1 MKANARDEP
10 FVADL
15 IPLASATSLTGTA
28 EQVSTR
34 IGEFAAAGVT
44 EVVYQP
50 AGSDIERELRA
61 FASAAGL
68 TG

>member
-1 MKANARDEP
+1 
-10 FVADL
+10 
-15 IPLASATSLTGTA
+15 LAETA

-34 IGEFAAAGVT
+34 IGEYAEAGVT
-44 EVVYQP
+44 EIVYQP
-50 AGSDIERELRA
+50 SGPDIERELRA